1 MSTMGNTFDSTNSV
15 LFTLGVL
22 LMCACSIAVLYWTNN
37 AELLNYLFP
46 FLTII
51 VGGLLYIARPEMY
64 LGFTFWI
71 WFITPFMRRIVD
83 YQMGQFSPVS
93 FVMLSPYL
101 VTAFAAF
108 SFFRFGLLLKK
119 PLYKPYLFMM
129 MGVMYGFMIGFIKN
143 GAFAATFN
151 LMEWMCPLLIG
162 FHVLVHW
169 RTYPQHRSVL
179 RSTFTVGVIL
189 MGAYGIIQWIMPAP
203 WDRFWMVESG
213 MTSIGHPEPFR
224 VRVFST
230 LNAPGPFAMT
240 MMSGLL
246 ILFDGKSI
254 SSRIAMAPGYVSFLL
269 AMVRGAW
276 GGWLLALF
284 FVVSKMT
291 GQMRVR
297 LIGLMVFGAVL
308 IIPLQFVG
316 PASTGAQV
324 VGNRMETIGDLQED
338 GSFKHRMAM
347 YQTRAKSFILNPI
360 GEGLGFIGGGSR
372 NSEGQTRNL
381 DSGILALFAALGW
394 LGTGLYVTG
403 VVQFFKA
410 ILRNRTW
417 YGDQLAI
424 ILTGVCISFM
434 TLMLFANQVI
444 SLKGMIIFTF
454 LSLSLS
460 SKQYYEVRQVHR

>member
-1 MSTMGNTFDSTNSV
+1 MNTVGNTFDSTSSV

-22 LMCACSIAVLYWTNN
+22 LMCACTIAVLYWTNN

-46 FLTII
+46 FLTIV
-51 VGGLLYIARPEMY
+51 VGGLLYFARPEMY

-83 YQMGQFSPVS
+83 YQMGEFSPVS
-93 FVMLSPYL
+93 LVMLSPYL
-101 VTAFAAF
+101 ISAFAGL
-108 SFFRFGLLLKK
+108 SFLRFGLLLKK
-119 PLYKPYLFMM
+119 PLYRPYLLMM
-129 MGVMYGFMIGFIKN
+129 AGVMYGFIIGLLKN

-151 LMEWMCPLLIG
+151 LMEWICPLLIG

-169 RTYPQHRSVL
+169 RTYPQHKSVI
-179 RSTFTVGVIL
+179 RSTFTLGVIL
-189 MGAYGIIQWIMPAP
+189 LGVYGIIQWIMPAP

-224 VRVFST
+224 VRVFSM

-246 ILFDGKSI
+246 ILFDAKSVGA
-254 SSRIAMAPGYVSFLL
+254 RAAMVPGYVSFLL

-291 GQMRVR
+291 GKMRVR
-297 LIGLMVFGAVL
+297 LIGLLVL
-308 IIPLQFVG
+308 AAMLIVPLQFIG
-316 PASTGAQV
+316 PASTGAEV
-324 VGNRMETIGDLQED
+324 VGNRMNTIGDLQED

-347 YQTRAKSFILNPI
+347 YQTRAKSFVLNPV

-372 NSEGQTRNL
+372 NDEGQTRNL

-394 LGTGLYVTG
+394 VGTGLYVTG
-403 VVQFFKA
+403 VVLFFMA
-410 ILRNRTW
+410 ILKNRPW
-417 YGDQLAI
+417 NGDQLAI
-424 ILTGVCISFM
+424 LLTGICISYMF
-434 TLMLFANQVI
+434 LMLFANQVI
-444 SLKGMIIFTF
+444 SLKGVMIFSF

-460 SKQYYEVRQVHR
+460 SRKYFEVRRFYR